1 MIVWRMVLPNGP
13 EGAVA
18 AVEWPPAPHA
28 RLSIRAIAQA
38 NLRSKMDNDEQVRH
52 EFSGAE
58 SQSEQRGAQ

>member
-1 MIVWRMVLPNGP
+1 LRGIYKYQ
-13 EGAVA
+13 
-18 AVEWPPAPHA
+18 
-28 RLSIRAIAQA
+28 SRAIAEA